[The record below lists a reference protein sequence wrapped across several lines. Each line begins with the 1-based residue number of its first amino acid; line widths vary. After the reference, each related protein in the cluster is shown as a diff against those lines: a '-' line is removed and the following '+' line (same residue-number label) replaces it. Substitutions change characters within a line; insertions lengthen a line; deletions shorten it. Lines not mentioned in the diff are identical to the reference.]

1 MDDGTT
7 QPWRQIITCSRERI
21 ARAPNENLETL
32 PLATSA
38 CARQTAYWLLL
49 GCFSISATCG
59 CRHSVLANAIKLR
72 AV

>member
-38 CARQTAYWLLL
+38 CARQN
-49 GCFSISATCG
+49 
-59 CRHSVLANAIKLR
+59 SVLAASRLFLHFR
-72 AV
+72 DVRMSAFSPR